1 MVDLIHFKELKPIN
15 YDASIYYLLLL
26 HDGRIASC
34 SWASSVNIINI
45 DNDKCELTLTGHQ
58 DTVTYISQ
66 LENGKLVTCSRDK
79 SIKIWLIT
87 KTTVICEETIEDAHS
102 EWINKIIPLSKDRMG
117 SCSNDKTIK
126 IWSSSP
132 PYTLISTLTGHKN
145 LVSSI
150 IQLKG
155 QEFLLS
161 GADDGTM
168 RIWSLSSFL
177 CVTLITD
184 IYYNRKNVIEI
195 GKYIAIACGNNIKLI
210 NSQTFQIEKSIED
223 NRLGIVWSLIELR
236 DNNILCGNSEGRLCL
251 YNIDSNTVNIKD
263 NAHEGGIS
271 SLMNINDH
279 TFLSGSSIFSIKMWN
294 Y

>member
-1 MVDLIHFKELKPIN
+1 MVDLIHFKEIKPIN
-15 YDASIYYLLLL
+15 YDVSIHHILLL
-26 HDGRIASC
+26 HDGRIAPC
-34 SWASSVNIINI
+34 SWGSSVNIINI

-66 LENGKLVTCSRDK
+66 LENEKLITCSRDK
-79 SIKIWLIT
+79 SIKIWVIT
-87 KTTVICEETIEDAHS
+87 KTTVMCEQTIKNAHNN
-102 EWINKIIPLSKDRMG
+102 WINKIIPLSKDRMG
-117 SCSNDKTIK
+117 SCSSDKTIK
-126 IWSSSP
+126 IWSSTP
-132 PYTLISTLTGHKN
+132 PYTIISTMAGHKN

-161 GADDGTM
+161 GGEDKTM

-177 CVTLITD
+177 CVTLITN
-184 IYYNRKNVIEI
+184 IYFNRRNVIEI

-210 NSQTFQIEKSIED
+210 NSLTFQIEKSIED
-223 NRLGIVWSLIELR
+223 NRVGIIWSLIELR
-236 DNNILCGNSEGRLCL
+236 DNNILCGDSEGRFFL
-251 YNIDSNTVNIKD
+251 YNIGSNTVNIKD

-279 TFLSGSSIFSIKMWN
+279 TFLSGSSIFSIKVWN